1 MSVEQVRVHLWVSGR
16 VQGVGFRAFVASAAG
31 RMGITGWVRNVGYD
45 TVEAL
50 AEGSRLQVDQ
60 FVEMVNLGP
69 RSSRSAGSNL
79 KPTAQNLRIS
89 KFVPRAKSI

>member
-60 FVEMVNLGP
+60 FVELVNLGP
-69 RSSRSAGSNL
+69 RSSRIDERRVEFETYGAEFTDFQIRSS
-79 KPTAQNLRIS
+79 R
-89 KFVPRAKSI
+89 

>member
-1 MSVEQVRVHLWVSGR
+1 MPVELTRVHLWVSGR

-31 RMGITGWVRNVGYD
+31 RIGVTGWVGNVGYE

-50 AEGSRLQVDQ
+50 AEGPRSAIDQ

-69 RSSRSAGSNL
+69 RSSRIDERRIEFEP
-79 KPTAQNLRIS
+79 PTGEYPDFQIRS
-89 KFVPRAKSI
+89 SR